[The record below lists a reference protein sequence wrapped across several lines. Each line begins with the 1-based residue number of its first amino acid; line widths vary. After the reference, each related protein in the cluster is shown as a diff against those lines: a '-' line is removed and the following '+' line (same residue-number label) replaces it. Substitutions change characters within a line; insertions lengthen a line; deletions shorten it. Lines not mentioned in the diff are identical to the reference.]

1 VTEESNQPKRHSA
14 SAEAAA
20 ARWRQA
26 HPDEDIDHDAPS
38 HIPEGDGAVPNRH
51 SASAEAAWLRERERN
66 SALWAAPAAVGHDQ
80 VSQDAD
86 EESGRDH

>member
-1 VTEESNQPKRHSA
+1 M
-14 SAEAAA
+14 
-20 ARWRQA
+20 
-26 HPDEDIDHDAPS
+26 DAPS

-66 SALWAAPAAVGHDQ
+66 SGLWASAAAVGDDQ

-86 EESGRDH
+86 EESG